1 MWPHIP
7 QPQQPAPLGSSSQLR
22 VAPRSSLLHSQR
34 CSKCSYS
41 PPASAPSCQQHK
53 RTPAVLRTPDYAAS
67 PDTPDTPDYAASG
80 RAAELI
86 PDLSYICR
94 NLNFYF
100 IHNSQI
106 YLNFSHA
113 DFKMQSA
120 KDLKA
125 VSYRLKK
132 QSAKDLKSSQKKT

>member
-1 MWPHIP
+1 MKEMCRVGIKRSHVDLKHSRVDLKHSHVDLKHKTIP
-7 QPQQPAPLGSSSQLR
+7 
-22 VAPRSSLLHSQR
+22 
-34 CSKCSYS
+34 KCRH
-41 PPASAPSCQQHK
+41 HK
-53 RTPAVLRTPDYAAS
+53 RTPAVLR
-67 PDTPDTPDYAASG
+67 TPDYAASG

-132 QSAKDLKSSQKKT
+132 QSAKDLKSSQQKT